1 MMTTLIRMPNPHQGQ
16 AKVKREARRYNCVVS
31 GRRWGKSLMGIELVA
46 ETVLGKTPIPGY
58 PAAWFSPTYKML
70 SDIWREMKLMLHPVT
85 QKVSEQEHRI
95 ELITGG
101 VLDMWSLDDPNSA
114 RGRHYKRVV
123 IDEAA
128 MIRYLETAW
137 THVIR
142 PTLADLEGD
151 AYFFST
157 PKGLNYFYTLY
168 QNQDKDP
175 DKWAHWK
182 FPTGS
187 NPFIKKSEI
196 EEMRLM
202 LPTRVFQQEILA
214 EFISDGSYFQN
225 IDGAATVE
233 KPETPEEHKGHY
245 IVIGV
250 DWALSEDFTVYAVGC
265 RDCNRVVDWDRFNQI
280 DFTYQRE
287 RLYSIAERWNV
298 AGVLPERNSI
308 GEPNIELIMERVN
321 VFRGPDDG
329 RGFYTTATSKPAL
342 IQGLANALEHSDF
355 KVPTEAADEL
365 RAYQVEL
372 STAGHPK
379 FGAPQGLHDDWVI
392 ALALCWRAMSDSTWW
407 IS

>member
-1 MMTTLIRMPNPHQGQ
+1 MMNIQVRMPRPHRDQ
-16 AKVKREARRYNCVVS
+16 AKVKREAKRFNVANC
-31 GRRWGKSLMGIELVA
+31 GRRF
-46 ETVLGKTPIPGY
+46 GKTVMGMELIVEPILAGQ
-58 PAAWFSPTYKML
+58 PAAYFSPTYKML
-70 SDIWREMKLMLHPVT
+70 SDVWREMKLMLQPVT

-168 QNQDKDP
+168 QMRDADP

-182 FPTGS
+182 FPTSS
-187 NPFIKKSEI
+187 NPFIKKTEI
-196 EEMRLM
+196 EEMRRM
-202 LPTRVFQQEILA
+202 LPSRVFMQEILA

-225 IDGAATVE
+225 VDGAAIVE
-233 KPETPEEHKGHY
+233 KPSTPDQHSGHY
-245 IVIGV
+245 VVCGI
-250 DWALSEDFTVYAVGC
+250 DFALSEDFTVLAVGC
-265 RDCNRVVDWDRFNQI
+265 RDCNTIVDWERFNQI

-287 RLYSIAERWNV
+287 RIYSMADRWHV
-298 AGVLPERNSI
+298 AGILPERNSI

-329 RGFYTTATSKPAL
+329 RGFNTTATSKPPL
-342 IQGLANALEHSDF
+342 IEGLANALEHHNF
-355 KVPTEAADEL
+355 KVPMEAADEL
-365 RAYQVEL
+365 RAYQIEM

-379 FGAPQGLHDDWVI
+379 FAAPSGLHDDWVI
-392 ALALCWRAMSDSTWW
+392 ALALCWRAMTQSPWFYTKGDEQ
-407 IS
+407 